1 MAAELAE
8 HINIWL
14 VSLLAFL
21 ALAGWIAVFILW
33 RSSRATR
40 VRKLTRELEEA
51 TRQVRRYREMLD
63 EIYSENTALK
73 EKTEQQ
79 DDEIRRLKAD
89 NIALH
94 QDLERKQQAIDRLNR
109 VLDRQEKLVTD
120 LTGQVATLKDRVTEL
135 AAQLGRLE

>member
-8 HINIWL
+8 HINLWL

-73 EKTEQQ
+73 EKNEQQ

-89 NIALH
+89 NQALH
-94 QDLERKQQAIDRLNR
+94 EDLDRKGKAIDLLN
-109 VLDRQEKLVTD
+109 QSVTEQGN
-120 LTGQVATLKDRVTEL
+120 LITQQRMEMNRLKDRVTEL
-135 AAQLGRLE
+135 AAQQGRME